1 MATATEKP
9 SLVRMENLPLA
20 LVLLGFKNSFRIVRA
35 TAVLESRGWEVRK
48 WKHREF

>member
-9 SLVRMENLPLA
+9 SLVRKENLLLA
-20 LVLLGFKNSFRIVRA
+20 SVLIGFKSSFRIVRA

-48 WKHREF
+48 WKQREF